1 MKKIWEKPN
10 IEKLSVQKIT
20 LSGSS
25 GGTENKR
32 KTGNAYKLP
41 HVKK

>member
-25 GGTENKR
+25 GGTESRR
-32 KTGNAYKLP
+32 KIGSAYKQP
-41 HVKK
+41 KVK